1 MPQGLEGPLQLLLL
15 SLLWAVSVIIAVLGS
30 ARKTVAV
37 VVAYAIKTEL
47 GEHKKNFDG
56 VDYVVKT
63 KLPGVIC
70 RVQERKLLL

>member
-1 MPQGLEGPLQLLLL
+1 VDGI
-15 SLLWAVSVIIAVLGS
+15 AVVIAVLGS

-63 KLPGVIC
+63 ELLGAIC
-70 RVQERKLLL
+70 WVQERKLLL